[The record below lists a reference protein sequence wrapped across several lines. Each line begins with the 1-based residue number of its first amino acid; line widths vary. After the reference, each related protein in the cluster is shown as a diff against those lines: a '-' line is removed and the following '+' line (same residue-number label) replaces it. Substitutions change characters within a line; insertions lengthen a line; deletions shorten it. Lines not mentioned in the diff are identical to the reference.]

1 VSSRTYL
8 SIGDVLTLLREE
20 FPDVTI
26 SKIRFLE
33 SQGLVN
39 PERSP
44 SGYRKFFDHDVERLR
59 WVLRQQREHFLPLKV
74 IRDRLADGELDDA
87 AAGPPN
93 GKESTGTRAVQ
104 PVHAAAGATGVAG
117 GVGSAA
123 PSHDALRG
131 DEPTKADEEV
141 MARIL
146 ADASRRAAQLP
157 EDAQARR
164 TLEVLGQEA
173 PAAVAQVPA
182 ARGEA
187 PAEKEVHAQARRS
200 GKGATTP
207 SGSTPAPAVVT
218 TQTEAPGRAPASAGR
233 GAVGADGEGNGSSQA
248 RSTAAQGG
256 GRKDAAARATGDA
269 GAGPRVPDGPADA
282 GGPGAAEPGAG
293 SAPGGGAP
301 GAGAARP
308 GVPAPGGAGAGAPGR
323 GGPAAVVTGASLT
336 AEELAGASG
345 LSPEEVAALVSFG
358 LIEPAVV
365 AGIETFDE
373 DALTVANLAAS
384 FRVYG
389 IEARHLRMYRN
400 AVDREIGLI
409 EQVVIPLLRQR
420 NPESRQR
427 AVEAADE
434 LGALGQSMRATLLR
448 QGLRRHLGG

>member
-1 VSSRTYL
+1 VSARTYL

-87 AAGPPN
+87 GAEAQTGQRN
-93 GKESTGTRAVQ
+93 GKEAAPTRAAQ
-104 PVHAAAGATGVAG
+104 PVHAAAGAASAARAAG
-117 GVGSAA
+117 G
-123 PSHDALRG
+123 PALPG
-131 DEPTKADEEV
+131 EEPTKADEEA

-146 ADASRRAAQLP
+146 ADASRRTALLP

-164 TLEVLGQEA
+164 GLQVLTEEM
-173 PAAVAQVPA
+173 PAAAGMQTAVGTRSHPSALEP
-182 ARGEA
+182 
-187 PAEKEVHAQARRS
+187 HAQARRS
-200 GKGATTP
+200 GKGAAAP
-207 SGSTPAPAVVT
+207 ATPAREPAG
-218 TQTEAPGRAPASAGR
+218 PGAGSAGGR
-233 GAVGADGEGNGSSQA
+233 GAAGAATTGATRGSGGSGGSGATNGTSRRGDESPSRTGSSGG
-248 RSTAAQGG
+248 QGG
-256 GRKDAAARATGDA
+256 GRKGPAHAAA
-269 GAGPRVPDGPADA
+269 GAG
-282 GGPGAAEPGAG
+282 E
-293 SAPGGGAP
+293 SGAP
-301 GAGAARP
+301 DASP
-308 GVPAPGGAGAGAPGR
+308 VPS
-323 GGPAAVVTGASLT
+323 AVVTGVSLT

-345 LSPEEVAALVSFG
+345 LSLEEVAGLVSFG
-358 LIEPAVV
+358 LIEPVLV
-365 AGIETFDE
+365 AGIATYDE
-373 DALTVANLAAS
+373 DALTLANLAAS

-389 IEARHLRMYRN
+389 IEPRHLRMYRN

-427 AVEAADE
+427 AVEAAEE
-434 LGALGQSMRATLLR
+434 LGTLGQSMRATLLR
-448 QGLRRHLGG
+448 QGLRKHLGG